1 MYNPASLKVFYKPH
15 YLLLI
20 LSVFLLQATSISAL
34 AQNTAALQRLQQE
47 LKTMRTSPAL
57 QHANWGFMLRSA
69 QTGKVLAEADGNRT
83 LITASTMKLVTTGAA
98 LGILGEEFTF
108 TTALEYDGELKPDG
122 TLTGNLYIKGG
133 GDPTLGSSR
142 IKGAPTATN
151 LMQIWVHELS
161 KAGIRSIQGSVVGDG
176 EIFEEN
182 ILPKAWQWSDIG
194 NYYGAGAS
202 GLNINEN
209 FYSIIFRPGKVD
221 QPATIL
227 RVEPA
232 VAGLDLD
239 NHVLTGKAGSGDNAY
254 IFGAPGSNYRYV
266 QGTIPAG
273 AAEFEVKGSLP
284 DGALLCA
291 QMLQAELNRQ
301 QIPVAQP
308 ATTTSQLKRSNGSIT
323 GKRTQVYTHTSPPL
337 KDIVYQ
343 INLKSL
349 NLYAEAVLKMIGL
362 KNGGEGST
370 SAGTKAVADYWQKKG
385 LNTQAGFFMEDGSG
399 LSTTNSLTPAHF
411 TELCRIASNEP
422 YFPTFWASLPVAGV
436 SGTLANLAKGTSAHG
451 NVRAKSGT
459 LTRVMCYSG
468 YVKTKTGETLCFSMM
483 ANKYDGDFYA
493 MRARFEK
500 LMVLMAE
507 L

>member
-1 MYNPASLKVFYKPH
+1 MYSQAYFKKSQLTFYS
-15 YLLLI
+15 YFLVCAL
-20 LSVFLLQATSISAL
+20 LLQAIAAPL
-34 AQNTAALQRLQQE
+34 KAQNVAGLQRLQQE
-47 LKTMRTSPAL
+47 LKTLRSIPEM
-57 QHANWGFMLRSA
+57 QHANWGFTLRSA
-69 QTGKVLAEADGNRT
+69 QSGKVLAEADGNRT
-83 LITASTMKLVTTGAA
+83 LITASTMKLVTTGAG
-98 LGILGEEFTF
+98 LGLLGEDFTF
-108 TTALEYDGELKPDG
+108 KTSLEYDGELLDNG
-122 TLTGNLYIKGG
+122 TLKGNLYIKGG
-133 GDPTLGSSR
+133 GDPTLGSNR
-142 IKGAPTATN
+142 IKGVPAAKD
-151 LMQIWVHELS
+151 LMQIWAHEIS
-161 KAGIRSIQGSVVGDG
+161 KAGIRNIQGSVVGDG

-182 ILPKAWQWSDIG
+182 VLPKAWQWSDIG

-227 RVEPA
+227 RIEPA

-239 NHVLTGKAGSGDNAY
+239 NHVLTGKPGSGDNAY
-254 IFGAPGSNYRYV
+254 IFGAPGSSYRYV

-273 AAEFEVKGSLP
+273 TAEFEVKGSLP

-291 QMLQAELNRQ
+291 QMLQAELNKQ
-301 QIPVAQP
+301 NINVTGA
-308 ATTTSQLKRSNGSIT
+308 ATTTSQLKRSNGKPAGARKPVFIHS
-323 GKRTQVYTHTSPPL
+323 SPPL
-337 KDIVYQ
+337 KDIVHQ

-362 KNGGEGST
+362 EALGEGST
-370 SAGTKAVADYWQKKG
+370 AAGTKAVANYWQKKG
-385 LNTQAGFFMEDGSG
+385 LNTRAGFFMEDGSG
-399 LSTTNSLTPAHF
+399 LSTTNSLTPSHF
-411 TELCRIASNEP
+411 TELCRIASQEP
-422 YFPTFWASLPVAGV
+422 YFPTFWASLPVAGI
-436 SGTLANLAKGTSAHG
+436 SGTLANMAKGTSAHG

-468 YVKTKTGETLCFSMM
+468 YVKTKSGELLCFSMM

-500 LMVLMAE
+500 LMILMAE